1 MWSCRP
7 FAWHIH
13 STYCFRLYSYSNISS
28 SKSRDDHLFDGKKS
42 GLPAFL
48 KSDYS
53 HAAKSVQRKED
64 PLGETLDSS
73 FDLGGDLNIDTSGS
87 SSNFGMA
94 VMGHRVDID
103 LEKGNHDQNPWSPIE
118 TTASSSMHHM
128 GRKVQDND
136 ENEGVPRRP
145 EVSLD
150 LSTALPARSTRE
162 SRPLS
167 TQTI

>member
-1 MWSCRP
+1 M
-7 FAWHIH
+7 
-13 STYCFRLYSYSNISS
+13 
-28 SKSRDDHLFDGKKS
+28 FDGKKS
-42 GLPAFL
+42 VLPAFL

-53 HAAKSVQRKED
+53 HTTKSAQHKED

-94 VMGHRVDID
+94 VMGRRVDID

-118 TTASSSMHHM
+118 TMASSSMHHLD
-128 GRKVQDND
+128 RKVQDD
-136 ENEGVPRRP
+136 DDLPRRP

-150 LSTALPARSTRE
+150 LGTALPARSTRE

-167 TQTI
+167 MQTI